1 MLFASIYRF
10 TTIMAFD
17 MTDTTGTL
25 ATACTWCV
33 VEVAS
38 GIISACLPTLRP
50 LMLIVSSQFSS
61 TRNRSGKGASTTGGA
76 GRSHKT
82 DLVTIGG
89 TGNKRNQ
96 DFRRLKDDYELHT
109 HVIATTQGGG
119 DSASMSS
126 GDERPFAGAVFRQEA
141 KHGDLRNSV
150 AEA

>member
-1 MLFASIYRF
+1 
-10 TTIMAFD
+10 MAFD

-76 GRSHKT
+76 GGRSHKT

-109 HVIATTQGGG
+109 NVIATTQGGG
-119 DSASMSS
+119 DAASMSS
-126 GDERPFAGAVFRQEA
+126 GDERPLAGAVFRQEA
-141 KHGDLRNSV
+141 RYGESRKSV
-150 AEA
+150 TEA